1 VVEKESYLLELC
13 RYVRQVALYGRRGAG
28 EALPAIARRMGV
40 SDRAVSRRVSA
51 VARRQ
56 GGARVRERL
65 ASLSDGQGKT

>member
-1 VVEKESYLLELC
+1 VPVCAAGGALWAAA
-13 RYVRQVALYGRRGAG
+13 VGGGGVA
-28 EALPAIARRMGV
+28 AIARRMGV